1 MKKAKSIG
9 ISLFLMLVVLLLSAC
24 GNGDASEED
33 NEDSKEIQKSITIS
47 GSSAMQ
53 PLVAA
58 AAAQYMEEFDKDII
72 VNAGGSGTGL
82 SEVSDGT
89 VNIGNSDVFAE
100 EKEGITANE
109 LIDHKVAV
117 VGITGAINP
126 EAGVENLSKEDL
138 IKVFTGEIKN
148 WADVGGEDQEI
159 VLVNRPDSSGTRD
172 TFVNHA
178 LDGAT
183 PTEGITED
191 SSNTVRKIVQ
201 ETPGAIGYLALSYFN
216 DDSVIPLS
224 IDNIEATDENIQS
237 GEFPIWAYQHS
248 YTKGEPTE
256 LEKEFLD
263 YMMSD
268 DVQNTLLAEQGYI
281 SATKMEVERD
291 AKGNETVK

>member
-100 EKEGITANE
+100 EKEGKIGRASCRE
-109 LIDHKVAV
+109 
-117 VGITGAINP
+117 
-126 EAGVENLSKEDL
+126 GV
-138 IKVFTGEIKN
+138 
-148 WADVGGEDQEI
+148 
-159 VLVNRPDSSGTRD
+159 
-172 TFVNHA
+172 
-178 LDGAT
+178 
-183 PTEGITED
+183 
-191 SSNTVRKIVQ
+191 
-201 ETPGAIGYLALSYFN
+201 
-216 DDSVIPLS
+216 
-224 IDNIEATDENIQS
+224 
-237 GEFPIWAYQHS
+237 
-248 YTKGEPTE
+248 
-256 LEKEFLD
+256 
-263 YMMSD
+263 
-268 DVQNTLLAEQGYI
+268 
-281 SATKMEVERD
+281 
-291 AKGNETVK
+291 

>member
-109 LIDHKVAV
+109 LIEDRKSTRLNSSHVA
-117 VGITGAINP
+117 I
-126 EAGVENLSKEDL
+126 
-138 IKVFTGEIKN
+138 
-148 WADVGGEDQEI
+148 
-159 VLVNRPDSSGTRD
+159 
-172 TFVNHA
+172 
-178 LDGAT
+178 
-183 PTEGITED
+183 
-191 SSNTVRKIVQ
+191 
-201 ETPGAIGYLALSYFN
+201 SY
-216 DDSVIPLS
+216 
-224 IDNIEATDENIQS
+224 A
-237 GEFPIWAYQHS
+237 
-248 YTKGEPTE
+248 
-256 LEKEFLD
+256 
-263 YMMSD
+263 
-268 DVQNTLLAEQGYI
+268 
-281 SATKMEVERD
+281 
-291 AKGNETVK
+291 